1 MRSRPGVA
9 LPKTWSDSILRDVCL
24 GVGKVDPI
32 ESGRDSFKYVDIGA
46 IDNKTNYVRQLSPI
60 PVKGAPSR
68 ARQLIQCGDTV
79 FSTVRPYL
87 RNIAWIDESLDGE
100 VASTGFCVLRPNPA
114 KVEARFL
121 FYYSM
126 SDFLLGQ
133 VLPLQRGV
141 SYPAVR
147 DGDLF
152 NSEIGVPPL
161 GEQAKIVEI
170 LEEQLARLD
179 AVVKSV
185 QTVREKAAEFRRALL
200 QDAFNGAL
208 TNRLEGFQSEVLRGD
223 WTSSTLREVCIGVT
237 KVNPIDLGRDSFKYV
252 DIGAID
258 SQTNQVRQLNPISVE
273 GAPSRARQLI
283 QCGDTIFSTVRPYLR
298 NIAWIDESLDG
309 EVASTGFCVLRPNPA
324 KVEARFLFYFLMSDF
339 LLGQVL
345 PLQRGVSYPAV
356 RDGDLF
362 GSRITVPPLAEQEA
376 IVKIL
381 EGQWS
386 RLDSALLVA
395 DEVERKATALRRS
408 LLHAAFSGE
417 LTRSWRESNV

>member
-32 ESGRDSFKYVDIGA
+32 EFGRDSFKYVDIGA

-100 VASTGFCVLRPNPA
+100 IASTGFCVLRPNPA

-185 QTVREKAAEFRRALL
+185 QTVREKAAQFRRSLFHAAFTGQLPPGDSSIRFDPQTWQQVELESLIVDCQPGFASGKHNSEGRGVIHMRPMNISRRGVLDLSELRYVEVYGGHRLHRGDVVFNNTNSPALVGKTAL
-200 QDAFNGAL
+200 IDIDTELAYSNHMTRLRVDGSKVMPEYLALRLHSLWEDGFFEEICSNHVNQASVSSKRLMKVTVEVPEVSVQDALVGLVRAMLAHLDAVMTVCDGA
-208 TNRLEGFQSEVLRGD
+208 EV
-223 WTSSTLREVCIGVT
+223 
-237 KVNPIDLGRDSFKYV
+237 K
-252 DIGAID
+252 
-258 SQTNQVRQLNPISVE
+258 
-273 GAPSRARQLI
+273 
-283 QCGDTIFSTVRPYLR
+283 
-298 NIAWIDESLDG
+298 
-309 EVASTGFCVLRPNPA
+309 
-324 KVEARFLFYFLMSDF
+324 
-339 LLGQVL
+339 
-345 PLQRGVSYPAV
+345 
-356 RDGDLF
+356 
-362 GSRITVPPLAEQEA
+362 
-376 IVKIL
+376 
-381 EGQWS
+381 
-386 RLDSALLVA
+386 A
-395 DEVERKATALRRS
+395 DALRRS

-417 LTRSWRESNV
+417 LTRSWREANV